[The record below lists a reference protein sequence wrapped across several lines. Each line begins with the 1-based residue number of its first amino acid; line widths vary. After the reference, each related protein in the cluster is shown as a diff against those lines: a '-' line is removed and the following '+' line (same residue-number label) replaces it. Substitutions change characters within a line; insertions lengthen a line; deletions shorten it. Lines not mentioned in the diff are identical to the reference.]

1 MPMGP
6 EETFLALSGIQHFAF
21 CRRQWALIHLEQ
33 AWAENYLTATGRV
46 MHQRAHDET
55 SRERRGDLLI
65 VRGLAVHSNR
75 LWISGKCDVVE
86 FHQDDGGC
94 VLAGEGGRWRAVP
107 VEYKRGKS
115 KSNDAD
121 RLQLCAQA
129 MCLEEM
135 LCSDVSVGYL
145 FYGKTRSREM
155 VRFSKDLRDAVT
167 DLAAEMHVLFSRGHT
182 PSPKPS
188 RACRS
193 CSLSD
198 VCLPSSLS
206 KRSVAEYVDEYLTG
220 DGV

>member
-33 AWAENYLTATGRV
+33 AWAENYLTATGRA

-75 LWISGKCDVVE
+75 LRISGKCDVVE
-86 FHQDDGGC
+86 FRQDDDGC
-94 VLAGEGGRWRAVP
+94 ELAGEAGCWKAAP

-115 KSNDAD
+115 KSIDAD

-135 LCSDVSVGYL
+135 LCSDIGVGYL

-155 VRFSKDLRDAVT
+155 VRFSKDLRDAVA
-167 DLAAEMHVLFSRGHT
+167 DIVAEMHALFSRGHT
-182 PSPKPS
+182 PSPRPS
-188 RACRS
+188 KTCRS
-193 CSLSD
+193 CSLLG

-206 KRSVAEYVDEYLTG
+206 KRSVARYMDEHLAG